1 MNFFEEINK
10 LFWRELDLSVM
21 ESQQKGI
28 KRPRLTFTSEQKK
41 NIFLSSHKK
50 SNLAELI
57 LAGQEKIKIGEKKFL
72 RQIRQN
78 FFT

>member
-41 NIFLSSHKK
+41 IFFLVH
-50 SNLAELI
+50 
-57 LAGQEKIKIGEKKFL
+57 IKN
-72 RQIRQN
+72 QI
-78 FFT
+78 